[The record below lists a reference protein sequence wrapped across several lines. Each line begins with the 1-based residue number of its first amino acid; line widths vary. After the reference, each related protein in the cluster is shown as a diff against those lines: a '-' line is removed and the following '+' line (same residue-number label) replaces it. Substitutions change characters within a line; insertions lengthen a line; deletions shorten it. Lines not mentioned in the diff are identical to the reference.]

1 MMRGVLRGSAL
12 LLGLVVSM
20 ALNLSGCWDHC
31 ECPDVQKIYFEDP
44 GTYVFYDIVEE
55 DFSGSP
61 DSFEYYT
68 WAEST
73 WADVLEGEFE
83 ISGDDVVVRYSTE
96 EASFVVT
103 FDVLDREAPD

>member
-1 MMRGVLRGSAL
+1 MMRGVLCGSAL
-12 LLGLVVSM
+12 LLGMVVSM
-20 ALNLSGCWDHC
+20 ALNVSGCGDHC
-31 ECPDVQKIYFEDP
+31 ECPDVPSVYFGDP

-61 DSFEYYT
+61 DSSAQYT

-73 WADVLEGEFE
+73 WVDVLEGELE
-83 ISGDDVVVRYSTE
+83 IAGAYVVARYSTE

-103 FDVLDREAPD
+103 FDVLDRVTPE